1 MPISILAGLG
11 IYLSIPTHFSSGTPG
26 SPSTTLTFKQKLM
39 SIDYAGAVLLVSTI
53 VLFLYGLS
61 SPQVQSL
68 PISIAIM
75 LLPLF
80 ILNELM
86 FTSTPLIPLSLL
98 RSRGVL
104 LTCLAQVGFM
114 SVRWSILFYTPVY
127 ALSLLSWGPASAG
140 SILIPTNVGFAL
152 GGLIAGHFHIRR
164 SGSFYLACVI
174 SFSLFTLSVVVLA
187 ILTTQPHIH
196 ASVGWKT
203 HVWAYILTTFLGGF
217 FTGAALNYTL
227 AHLLHLTHPST
238 HFIAT
243 SLMATFRGFAGSF
256 GSAIGGG
263 LFLRT
268 LSDSLSRGPSGE
280 GSMPGATKPAPG
292 SSGMDKDL
300 IRKLMASPA
309 LVSQLTGHKA
319 EVAKYAYQHALRTV
333 FFCGAGLAVVMIFVQ
348 AATGWKKGEV
358 QESDDEERNEQIIV
372 D

>member
-1 MPISILAGLG
+1 MPLSLLAGLG
-11 IYLSIPTHFSSGTPG
+11 IFLSIPTHFTSGTPG
-26 SPSTTLTFKQKLM
+26 SPSTTLTVKQKLL

-61 SPQVQSL
+61 SPQIQLV
-68 PISIAIM
+68 PISIGIM

-86 FTSTPLIPLSLL
+86 FTSVPLIPLSLL

-127 ALSLLSWGPASAG
+127 ALSLLNWGPARAG
-140 SILIPTNVGFAL
+140 SILIPTNLGFAV

-164 SGSFYLACVI
+164 SGSFYSSCIIA
-174 SFSLFTLSVVVLA
+174 FSLFTASILALA
-187 ILTTQPHIH
+187 ILTTRPHYH
-196 ASVGWKT
+196 AMIGWRG
-203 HVWAYILTTFLGGF
+203 HVWIYISTTFIGGF

-243 SLMATFRGFAGSF
+243 SLLATFRGFAGSF

-268 LSDSLSRGPSGE
+268 LRDGLSRGPSGE
-280 GSMPGATKPAPG
+280 GSMPGATKPVPG
-292 SSGMDKDL
+292 SSGLSEDL
-300 IRKLMASPA
+300 IRKLLASPA
-309 LVSQLTGHKA
+309 LVPELRGHKA
-319 EVAKYAYQHALRTV
+319 EVAMFAYQHALRTV
-333 FFCGAGLAVVMIFVQ
+333 FFCGAGLAVVMVLVQ
-348 AATGWKKGEV
+348 ACTGSAKGDLPE
-358 QESDDEERNEQIIV
+358 EDDDERNEQIIV